1 MQLKNVEH
9 ITVAGGP
16 NLVCHWPR
24 QGGIWRWE
32 EEILVAY
39 IESPCGYGHLR
50 EVGHGQEGIWKRG
63 YVRLRRSHDGGKVWA
78 DAGKFFDNSLPVEEQ
93 RRVLRLDDYR
103 MDESGRHL
111 GPPRREIDMR
121 SRDAIL
127 LMGRSWCGEETEGGA
142 GHIVRDNV
150 AYCFRSPDRGENWEE
165 VPSIIW
171 PDNTRTVVEL
181 ANNYLKAE
189 NGRLFCWMVGCGGIE
204 GVATPGGR
212 TYSPQLYASDDQGE
226 NWEFYSEIYCD
237 ADNRIAASYPH
248 IVVLPSGRWVC
259 FLGCWHQAAGA
270 RIRWTS
276 MCVSDDR
283 GLNWSAPRR
292 IQEWSVSP
300 FPLLLKDGRL
310 MVVYMRRSPDPT
322 GLYAIISR
330 DQGEAWSAPQCL
342 RDDTLDAGP
351 RGFVDGGY
359 PVAVQLDDG
368 QILVVYYWQLD
379 DAGVP
384 WHGGRRFIGG
394 TYFDVE

>member
-212 TYSPQLYASDDQGE
+212 TYSPQLYA
-226 NWEFYSEIYCD
+226 
-237 ADNRIAASYPH
+237 
-248 IVVLPSGRWVC
+248 
-259 FLGCWHQAAGA
+259 
-270 RIRWTS
+270 
-276 MCVSDDR
+276 
-283 GLNWSAPRR
+283 
-292 IQEWSVSP
+292 
-300 FPLLLKDGRL
+300 
-310 MVVYMRRSPDPT
+310 
-322 GLYAIISR
+322 
-330 DQGEAWSAPQCL
+330 
-342 RDDTLDAGP
+342 
-351 RGFVDGGY
+351 
-359 PVAVQLDDG
+359 
-368 QILVVYYWQLD
+368 
-379 DAGVP
+379 
-384 WHGGRRFIGG
+384 
-394 TYFDVE
+394 